1 MTIKTVYILSL
12 LFFFSLHFCV
22 ELYSQNDIEWS
33 KVYGGQSGEEAWK
46 LDFFNDEIAIVGSSR
61 SNDFGIDNDTQT
73 KAFFLLLDN
82 NGDLIS
88 LNTYAE
94 AETNYL
100 LDILKLSDGMY
111 LAAGW
116 IEEEPGSQNYDYWV
130 IKLDSD
136 GEKMWSKKY
145 GGSSN
150 DLLINIFPLE
160 NNEFML
166 VGSSCSDDGDV
177 SNSEDGE
184 LWLVRIDIDGNI
196 IWDKSFGN
204 EFNPF
209 LDSATLLSDGSILLG
224 AGLFESGQSWDINLI
239 KISSSGEELWRNELG
254 GSSTELVNDVKEAA
268 NGDILVTGSSEST
281 DSQLPNGS
289 FIVRY
294 DSMGNLKWISEIEGV
309 MFSSRINP
317 RSDGKIDVF
326 GSIGEVWNQTD
337 VEHLIFSE
345 DGDIIE
351 KKSYGGS
358 LRDVVRSVKAIS
370 EGFLVTGFS
379 NSSDGDVQSENS
391 NASIWVFKLSDST
404 LSNPDIN
411 LDNIQIHPNPTHE
424 YIYVKNTNANVNSIE
439 LYNMS
444 GQLLQSY
451 FKENCNQINVSQ
463 LIDGQYVLRIKNG
476 DSTVVKLF
484 SKVTKN

>member
-1 MTIKTVYILSL
+1 
-12 LFFFSLHFCV
+12 
-22 ELYSQNDIEWS
+22 
-33 KVYGGQSGEEAWK
+33 
-46 LDFFNDEIAIVGSSR
+46 
-61 SNDFGIDNDTQT
+61 
-73 KAFFLLLDN
+73 
-82 NGDLIS
+82 
-88 LNTYAE
+88 
-94 AETNYL
+94 
-100 LDILKLSDGMY
+100 
-111 LAAGW
+111 
-116 IEEEPGSQNYDYWV
+116 
-130 IKLDSD
+130 
-136 GEKMWSKKY
+136 
-145 GGSSN
+145 
-150 DLLINIFPLE
+150 
-160 NNEFML
+160 ML

-351 KKSYGGS
+351 KKIIWRIFKRCS
-358 LRDVVRSVKAIS
+358 KIS
-370 EGFLVTGFS
+370 KS
-379 NSSDGDVQSENS
+379 NFRRIFSDG
-391 NASIWVFKLSDST
+391 IF
-404 LSNPDIN
+404 
-411 LDNIQIHPNPTHE
+411 
-424 YIYVKNTNANVNSIE
+424 
-439 LYNMS
+439 
-444 GQLLQSY
+444 
-451 FKENCNQINVSQ
+451 
-463 LIDGQYVLRIKNG
+463 
-476 DSTVVKLF
+476 
-484 SKVTKN
+484 